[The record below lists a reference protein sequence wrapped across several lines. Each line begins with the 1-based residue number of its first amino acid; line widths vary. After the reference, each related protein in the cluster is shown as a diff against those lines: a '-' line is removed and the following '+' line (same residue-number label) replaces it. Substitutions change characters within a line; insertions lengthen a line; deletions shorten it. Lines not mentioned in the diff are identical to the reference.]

1 MKNKFL
7 VLLVAAMTTLV
18 SCGDKKD
25 EKKEEV
31 VKNVNEFFSV
41 EVEALASKTDD
52 FAMYFSEDNTS
63 NFKDVNAIWHGIKG
77 GADEKISFVLS
88 GEKVPTHS
96 RLDFGLK
103 NQDSV
108 VVKNIKVDFFGNNFQ
123 VKGSDFFTY
132 FIKDEQF
139 VTKTDPAKGT
149 LTIFAKEGVYKTP
162 YYYPTQLTIDK
173 IKEITT
179 KK

>member
-1 MKNKFL
+1 MKNRLLIFVLSSLFL
-7 VLLVAAMTTLV
+7 LV
-18 SCGDKKD
+18 SCNGKKGDNLEDTKQ
-25 EKKEEV
+25 
-31 VKNVNEFFSV
+31 VNEFFSV
-41 EVEALASKTDD
+41 EVEAIASKTDD
-52 FAMYFSEDNTS
+52 FAMYYSEDNTS
-63 NFKDVNAIWHGIKG
+63 NFKDVNAIWHGINAGK
-77 GADEKISFVLS
+77 DETIPFVLS
-88 GEKVPTHS
+88 GEKIPTHI

-108 VVKNIKVDFFGNNFQ
+108 VVKKIKVDFFGNSFQ
-123 VKGSDFFTY
+123 IKGSDFFTF

-139 VTKTDPAKGT
+139 VTKTDPVKGT

-162 YYYPTQLTIDK
+162 YYYPTQLMINK